1 MIKPVILSASRST
14 DIPAFYSS
22 WFFKRLELGWCSWI
36 NPFNNIKSEVSFE
49 DTKFIVFWSKNPR
62 PLIPYLPILKE
73 KGIGCYIQY
82 TLNFYDGLDLER
94 VPDVNSR
101 IETFK
106 ELCNVLGKG
115 SVIWRFDPLILT
127 DTIDQNLLLDRIK
140 YVGYA
145 LSGWTEKLVFSFAD
159 ISSYF
164 RVKRNLDREGLK
176 YIEWTP
182 EMMLEMGEAIKDLRL
197 PMELATCGEK
207 IEIPGIMHNK
217 CVDPVLIKRISPEL
231 SEYIDGGAGKKD
243 KGQRLEC
250 GCMKSKDIGQ
260 YNTCPHL
267 CKYCYANTDNETV
280 LRNWEKHLENPYGDL
295 LFN

>member
-14 DIPAFYSS
+14 DIPAFYLD
-22 WFFKRLELGWCSWI
+22 WFFNRLNQGWCSWI
-36 NPFNNIKSEVSFE
+36 NPFNKQKHEISFE
-49 DTKFIVFWSKNPR
+49 DTKFIVFWSKNPL
-62 PLIPYLPILKE
+62 PLLYYLPQLE
-73 KGIGCYIQY
+73 NKGIGCYIQF
-82 TLNFYDGLDLER
+82 TLNFYEGFNLES
-94 VPDVNSR
+94 VPMVNTR

-106 ELCNVLGKG
+106 RLVETLGPG

-127 DTIDQNLLLDRIK
+127 TSITQEILLERIR
-140 YVGYA
+140 YVGENLKGY
-145 LSGWTEKLVFSFAD
+145 TEKLVFSFAD

-197 PMELATCGEK
+197 PVELATCGEK

-217 CVDPVLIKRISPEL
+217 CIDPVLIKRLKPEL
-231 SEYIDGGAGKKD
+231 SEYIDGGAGRKD

-260 YNTCPHL
+260 YNTCLHL
-267 CKYCYANTDNETV
+267 CKYCYANTDENTV
-280 LRNWEKHLENPYGDL
+280 KENWTKHTEDPFKDTIY
-295 LFN
+295 

>member
-14 DIPAFYSS
+14 DIPAFYSP

-197 PMELATCGEK
+197 PMELAT
-207 IEIPGIMHNK
+207 
-217 CVDPVLIKRISPEL
+217 
-231 SEYIDGGAGKKD
+231 
-243 KGQRLEC
+243 
-250 GCMKSKDIGQ
+250 
-260 YNTCPHL
+260 
-267 CKYCYANTDNETV
+267 
-280 LRNWEKHLENPYGDL
+280 
-295 LFN
+295 